1 MQTVADS
8 LREQGMQQG
17 ILQDAR
23 ESVVD
28 NLEMRFKVV
37 PESIV
42 KALNDIADPS
52 ILKILRRKAVKTKS
66 LNEFG
71 EIIQSTIK

>member
-1 MQTVADS
+1 MQTIADS
-8 LREQGMQQG
+8 LREQGIQQG
-17 ILQDAR
+17 MLQEAR
-23 ESVVD
+23 EAVAD

-52 ILKILRRKAVKTKS
+52 ILKILRRKAVKVKS
-66 LNEFG
+66 LEEFRQ
-71 EIIQSTIK
+71 IIELMLK